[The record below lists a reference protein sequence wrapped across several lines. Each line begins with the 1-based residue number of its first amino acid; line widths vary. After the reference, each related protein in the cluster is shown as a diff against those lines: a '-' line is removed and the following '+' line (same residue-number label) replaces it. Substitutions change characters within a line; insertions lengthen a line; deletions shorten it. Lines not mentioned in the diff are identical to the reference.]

1 MNLHQLYLTRNDCY
15 QAGKTHTVRGIMV
28 HSTGANNPYIRR
40 YVGPDDGI
48 LGENAHGNHW
58 NRPGLSACVHAF
70 IGKVAD
76 GTIATY
82 QTLPWEMA
90 GWHSGD
96 GSLGHARNANNTGY
110 IGFEICEDDLSDGTY
125 FVAVYREAVEL
136 CADLCR
142 EYGLDPATAILC
154 HSEGH
159 AKGIASN
166 HADVMHWFPQ
176 HGKSMDTFRA
186 DVAAQLRGEEEKP
199 AAPGTYTV
207 VAGDSLSKIGAKLG
221 VPWKEIAA
229 ANGIEDPWI
238 IRPGQVLTIP
248 GGSGETGDGETA
260 EKPAA
265 HNPYAEPTALLQSG
279 SRGDGVRWV
288 QWELDRL
295 GYDLG
300 SGGIDGIFG
309 AKTDAGVRAIQ
320 KAAGIAVDGKVG
332 PDTRK
337 ALKNAG
343 GSGGSGAPDQP
354 SKPGT
359 YTVATGDSLSKI
371 GANLGVP
378 WKEIAA
384 ANGIEDPWII
394 RPGQVLTIPGGAGA
408 PNKPSKPGTYTVAA
422 GDSLSKIGAN
432 LGVPWKEIAAA
443 NGIEDPWIIRPGQ
456 VLTIPER

>member
-1 MNLHQLYLTRNDCY
+1 MVKTYSNKQDGACKLSAHFRVREFARAGVDEVKVDDELIQQLEDLYKELGCSKIIITSGYRPADTGSQHALGKAADVNCWHKVGDKEERY
-15 QAGKTHTVRGIMV
+15 QGREILLAAEKVGIRGIGWIAGTAQSRAAV
-28 HSTGANNPYIRR
+28 HLDTRATPYRF
-40 YVGPDDGI
+40 D
-48 LGENAHGNHW
+48 E
-58 NRPGLSACVHAF
+58 
-70 IGKVAD
+70 AD
-76 GTIATY
+76 GNRKVKDNSWYA
-82 QTLPWEMA
+82 
-90 GWHSGD
+90 
-96 GSLGHARNANNTGY
+96 
-110 IGFEICEDDLSDGTY
+110 Y
-125 FVAVYREAVEL
+125 FGV
-136 CADLCR
+136 
-142 EYGLDPATAILC
+142 
-154 HSEGH
+154 
-159 AKGIASN
+159 
-166 HADVMHWFPQ
+166 
-176 HGKSMDTFRA
+176 
-186 DVAAQLRGEEEKP
+186 EKP
-199 AAPGTYTV
+199 GGGAGTYTV
-207 VAGDSLSKIGAKLG
+207 VAGDSLSKIGATLG

-320 KAAGIAVDGKVG
+320 KAAGIVVDGKVG

-343 GSGGSGAPDQP
+343 GSGDSGAPDQP

-359 YTVATGDSLSKI
+359 YTVAAGDSLSKI